1 LCPSHDSYHADQLLF
16 DVAVY
21 VCCIQSYTTV
31 RNADDRYDEYVHSRG
46 SCPVTS
52 IAPKPSWQMEKL
64 N

>member
-1 LCPSHDSYHADQLLF
+1 LLF

-31 RNADDRYDEYVHSRG
+31 RNADDRYDEHFHPWG
-46 SCPVTS
+46 SSPITS
-52 IAPKPSWQMEKL
+52 TAPKSSWQMEKL